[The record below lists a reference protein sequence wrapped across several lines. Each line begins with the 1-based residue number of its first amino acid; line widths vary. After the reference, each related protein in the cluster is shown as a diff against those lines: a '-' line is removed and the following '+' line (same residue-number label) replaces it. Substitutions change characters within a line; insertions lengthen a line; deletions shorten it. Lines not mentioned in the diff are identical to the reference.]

1 MKKKYEEI
9 EEQRSLVNKIQT
21 MYKEATD
28 SKAPYITKWKESY
41 KDEENVTRE
50 RHVLQRIDFR
60 TNDENEDDNG
70 NDTTS
75 IEKTTLAFDKFF
87 HSNGQFMI
95 NVSKDEQAQ
104 IEIFDLVGRKVS
116 NIYNVELKA
125 GQNAI
130 NWHGESGV
138 YIAKLST
145 KNEIL
150 TCKILIK

>member
-1 MKKKYEEI
+1 M
-9 EEQRSLVNKIQT
+9 
-21 MYKEATD
+21 
-28 SKAPYITKWKESY
+28 
-41 KDEENVTRE
+41 TRE

-60 TNDENEDDNG
+60 TNDENENE

-145 KNEIL
+145 KNEVF
-150 TCKILIK
+150 TCKIVIK